1 MPKFSLKN
9 AMMVIELLHELS
21 IFSTMSFLKPRMIGH
36 EPLMEAALVD
46 IDKVLASGYEL
57 CHLHRH
63 LLLFLIKVILLH
75 LLTEVGILWL
85 YETDLVAAVHIP

>member
-1 MPKFSLKN
+1 
-9 AMMVIELLHELS
+9 MMIIELLLELG
-21 IFSTMSFLKPRMIGH
+21 IFSTMSFLKPRMVGH

-46 IDKVLASGYEL
+46 IDEVLASGYEL

-63 LLLFLIKVILLH
+63 PLQLLIEVVLLR

-85 YETDLVAAVHIP
+85 YETHLVAAVHIP